1 MLSDQFKFMIRIFG
15 IRNAPNTKL
24 TSNFLDIEAKD
35 ARGYRIS
42 WYSPIGPTLR
52 NLYPSLTTGALTQ
65 GSKALGDLTDYS
77 ITYTTVNKMAANS
90 TFLINYP
97 LTLDIPSE

>member
-1 MLSDQFKFMIRIFG
+1 MIRIFG

-24 TSNFLDIEAKD
+24 TSNFLNIEAKD

-42 WYSPIGPTLR
+42 WYSPIGPTIR
-52 NLYPSLTTGALTQ
+52 NLYPSITRGALTQ
-65 GSKALGDLTDYS
+65 GSKALGELTDYS

-97 LTLDIPSE
+97 LTLEIPKD